1 LGLRVGAGAGRGR
14 FRVGVSV
21 RAALGGAVLF
31 REAVF
36 VKAIEVGVAVEQE
49 LADVRDGD
57 GVFAVDAP
65 EGEFAGGDW
74 LCETFGRYDQDPLGL
89 VL

>member
-1 LGLRVGAGAGRGR
+1 LGLARVEGDFELASLFGD
-14 FRVGVSV
+14 
-21 RAALGGAVLF
+21 ALGGAVLF

>member
-1 LGLRVGAGAGRGR
+1 
-14 FRVGVSV
+14 
-21 RAALGGAVLF
+21 
-31 REAVF
+31 